1 MNNRILKSAR
11 LGMAGAAF
19 AAVFGGLLSLGA
31 VALQSS
37 PAAAATPT
45 GSAYVPL
52 STPTRIADTRANS
65 GLPNAG
71 QTLGAGATDVV
82 TLPTTG
88 VGAVPTGATAV
99 VLNVTEADATA
110 ASYFTV
116 YPTGDTKPAFS
127 NLNFVPGN
135 SQPNLVTSPIG
146 TGNTIS
152 IYNFAGSADAVVD
165 LEGYY
170 VNPPPAT
177 TSGQFFP
184 LTPARITDTR
194 TNSGFPNAGK
204 TLSSNS
210 VLSVQVT
217 GAGGVPATGVY
228 AVELNVTAT
237 DTTANS
243 FFTVY
248 PAGPALP
255 VVSNLNWLAGAT
267 IPNRVI
273 VPVNQT
279 TGAIDIYNL
288 AGEADAVVD
297 VDGWFSNATSV
308 ATGGSYFNP
317 VASPARI
324 TDTRA
329 GSGSPNAGDT
339 LSPTGTL
346 TVQVTGAGGVPAL
359 SPAVA
364 VTGAVLNV
372 TEATATQPSY
382 LTVFPAS
389 ATRPTASDLNFSAGQ
404 VIANADQVG
413 LSSTGTIDIY
423 NFQGATDVVVDVM
436 GYYVPVIAPVTNTV
450 TVTPTPGSIVA
461 DGSSTSA
468 IAVVVTNPTPA
479 PVAGDIVTLSVAPAA
494 TCGTLSATAPDTV
507 TGNVVTG
514 VTDATGT
521 VNATYTSSVF
531 DAVCTFTAVEADT
544 AQSGTAP
551 VSQTGAGATT
561 YEMSVAAVPS
571 TVAAGGTAA
580 LDIAVS
586 EDGAPVPSDA
596 ITFTT
601 NGATQCGSA
610 PTGVTTASNG
620 EAVAS
625 YTASTD
631 ATSGPCVVHAHEA
644 AGGKTVATTITS

>member
-1 MNNRILKSAR
+1 MNNQILKKAR

-19 AAVFGGLLSLGA
+19 IAVFGGLLSLGA
-31 VALQSS
+31 VALQDS

-45 GSAYVPL
+45 GSAYLPL
-52 STPTRIADTRANS
+52 TTPTRIADTRVNS

-71 QTLGAGATDVV
+71 QTLGPGATDVIA
-82 TLPTTG
+82 LPTTG
-88 VGAVPTGATAV
+88 AAAVPAGATAV

-110 ASYFTV
+110 PSYFTV
-116 YPTGDTKPAFS
+116 FPTGDTKPAFS
-127 NLNFVPGN
+127 DLNFVPGN

-152 IYNFAGSADAVVD
+152 IFNFGGSADAIVD

-170 VNPPPAT
+170 AT
-177 TSGQFFP
+177 PLNNKAGQFFP

-194 TNSGFPNAGK
+194 SNSGFPNAGK
-204 TLSSNS
+204 TLGSNS
-210 VLSVQVT
+210 VLNVQVT
-217 GAGGVPATGVY
+217 GTGGVPTTGVS

-273 VPVNQT
+273 VPVSS

-297 VDGWFSNATSV
+297 VDGWFSDGTKLTA
-308 ATGGSYFNP
+308 GGSYFNA
-317 VASPARI
+317 VTSPARI

-329 GSGSPNAGDT
+329 GSGQANAGDT

-346 TVQVTGAGGVPAL
+346 TVQVSGAGGVPAL
-359 SPAVA
+359 SPIVDITA
-364 VTGAVLNV
+364 AVLNV

-389 ATRPTASDLNFSAGQ
+389 ATRPTASDLNFLPGQ

-423 NFQGATDVVVDVM
+423 NFQGATDVVVDVF
-436 GYYVPVIAPVTNTV
+436 GYYVPVVPPVVNTV
-450 TVTPTPGSIVA
+450 TVTPGTASIVA
-461 DGSSTSA
+461 NGTSTST
-468 IAVVVTNPTPA
+468 IAVVVTNPSAA
-479 PVAGDIVTLSVAPAA
+479 PVSGDTVTLSVAPAA
-494 TCGTLSATAPDTV
+494 TCGTLSATTPDTV

-514 VTDATGT
+514 VTDGTGT
-521 VNATYTSSVF
+521 VNALYTSSVF
-531 DAVCTFTAVEADT
+531 DAVCTFTAVET
-544 AQSGTAP
+544 NTVQSGTAQ
-551 VSQTGAGATT
+551 VSQTSAGATT
-561 YEMSVAAVPS
+561 YEISLSASPS
-571 TVAAGGTAA
+571 TVAASGTSA
-580 LDIAVS
+580 LSVAVS
-586 EDGAPVPSDA
+586 ENGAPVPSDA

-601 NGATQCGSA
+601 NGAAQCGVA
-610 PTGVTTASNG
+610 PTGTTTGGNG
-620 EAVAS
+620 EATAT
-625 YTASTD
+625 YTASAD
-631 ATSGPCVVHAHEA
+631 ATSGPCMIFAKETL
-644 AGGKTVATTITS
+644 GGTTASTTVTS